1 MLRGTRRRR
10 GASED
15 DSWGR
20 KQGCFPWASGTQSAP
35 FLPTSVTQVAIFIN
49 EVAPPG
55 KSVPSGSAAKN
66 LPNNERHAGDAGSI
80 SGSEV
85 GNGNPLQKIAWE
97 IPWVKEP
104 GGLQSMGLQRVGHD

>member
-1 MLRGTRRRR
+1 M
-10 GASED
+10 
-15 DSWGR
+15 
-20 KQGCFPWASGTQSAP
+20 
-35 FLPTSVTQVAIFIN
+35 PTSVIQVTIFIN

-55 KSVPSGSAAKN
+55 KSIPSGSAVKN
-66 LPNNERHAGDAGSI
+66 LPTNERDAGDAGSI